1 MRRSTS
7 RSRWPRTSSA
17 PWAEVVSTPHQLE
30 FRSVG
35 DELQVV
41 IRGSERSP
49 ENALAA
55 WVAIA
60 SEVRVREPRRLLAMS
75 YVEGEPMQAE
85 HMRGFFASMAGLGME
100 GVRVAYVDMAGFKT
114 PLMEVAEI
122 LASEHGFSARVFDN
136 RSAAELWLRHGG
148 AD

>member
-7 RSRWPRTSSA
+7 RSRSRPTSRR
-17 PWAEVVSTPHQLE
+17 PWADAMATPYQLE
-30 FRSVG
+30 FRSFG
-35 DELQVV
+35 DELQVT
-41 IRGSERSP
+41 IRGTERSP

-60 SEVRVREPRRLLAMS
+60 SEVRVREPKRLLAMS
-75 YVEGEPMQAE
+75 HVGGEPMQQQ

-114 PLMEVAEI
+114 PLMEIAEI
-122 LASEHGFSARVFDN
+122 LAS
-136 RSAAELWLRHGG
+136 
-148 AD
+148 